1 MWRGE
6 GARDRRPAH
15 GKHSV
20 AGRRRRGCRPGEQGS
35 SRAPGGDSRLTT
47 AERGTAEARV
57 PTTRRASLG
66 ARVGVRMGRLA
77 AAGWWGGGHAE
88 GVSGVGWPNPRPV
101 VHRALLPAVG
111 MTDAEAQRCAG
122 AVVRRA
128 RVGNAGAGRCSAAA
142 EQRTAQPLQRCE
154 ERDPPHSRDPAAAVV
169 RGVTRGE
176 LAHQRGR
183 LERFALRDGRAAQ
196 HREMAVEARTGR
208 AAPARDRRDTCPAAH
223 CYLFH
228 VTPHPYESTRPG
240 QANPIAPSWHSCI
253 AGT

>member
-1 MWRGE
+1 MPSGRAGLEPHSGWGL
-6 GARDRRPAH
+6 ATHYRRA
-15 GKHSV
+15 
-20 AGRRRRGCRPGEQGS
+20 A
-35 SRAPGGDSRLTT
+35 
-47 AERGTAEARV
+47 GTAEARV
-57 PTTRRASLG
+57 PTTRRAWLG
-66 ARVGVRMGRLA
+66 ARVGVRMGRLV
-77 AAGWWGGGHAE
+77 AAGGWGGGHAE
-88 GVSGVGWPNPRPV
+88 GVSGVGWPDPRPV

-208 AAPARDRRDTCPAAH
+208 TAPARDRRDTCPAAH

>member
-1 MWRGE
+1 MPSGRAGLEPHSGWGL
-6 GARDRRPAH
+6 ATHCRRA
-15 GKHSV
+15 G
-20 AGRRRRGCRPGEQGS
+20 GRRRHACRRHDELGS
-35 SRAPGGDSRLTT
+35 ERASGWGGSLPPGGGV
-47 AERGTAEARV
+47 AGMRGST
-57 PTTRRASLG
+57 
-66 ARVGVRMGRLA
+66 
-77 AAGWWGGGHAE
+77 GWE
-88 GVSGVGWPNPRPV
+88 WPDPRPV

>member
-6 GARDRRPAH
+6 GARGRRPAH

-20 AGRRRRGCRPGEQGS
+20 AGRRRRGCRVGEQGS

-47 AERGTAEARV
+47 AERGDGGGTRADDTASLARSARWGEDGEARC
-57 PTTRRASLG
+57 RRG
-66 ARVGVRMGRLA
+66 
-77 AAGWWGGGHAE
+77 WGGGHAE
-88 GVSGVGWPNPRPV
+88 GVSGVGWPDPRPV

-208 AAPARDRRDTCPAAH
+208 TAPARDRRDTCPAAH